1 MKADLKIAQELA
13 NIGDRLV
20 ASQRY
25 KDALLAYDMALRL
38 CTRRANPLYGA
49 VAFRAGC
56 VALKRGYRKEAKSF
70 LLRAYRADPEHVPTI
85 VKLSHTYLG
94 MNELDKSLVLAQK
107 AMRIAPTNRESVW
120 QLVRALYAMGRHDE
134 IRALGEI
141 PREDMPK
148 DVRAAVTHVS
158 AER

>member
-1 MKADLKIAQELA
+1 MKADLEIFQELA
-13 NIGDRLV
+13 NIGDHLV

-25 KDALLAYDMALRL
+25 KDALIIYDAALRL
-38 CTRRANPLYGA
+38 CPRRANPSYGA

-70 LLRAYRADPEHVPTI
+70 LVRAYRADPEHVPTI
-85 VKLSHTYLG
+85 VKLSQVYLATG
-94 MNELDKSLVLAQK
+94 ETIKSLVLAQK

-120 QLVRALYAMGRHDE
+120 QLVRALYATGRHDE
-134 IRALGEI
+134 ICALGEI
-141 PREDMPK
+141 PRDDMPK
-148 DVRAAVTHVS
+148 DVRAALTNAS